1 MVNIVIYK
9 RGELHMGFKSYG
21 HAGMADAGQDIVCA
35 AISILTIN
43 TMNAIDKFTQ
53 DKYDQLVDGKNAC
66 IDFKLTSVP
75 TEEANLLLRTMVL
88 GIRAIFEDYE
98 RYINL
103 SFKEV

>member
-1 MVNIVIYK
+1 
-9 RGELHMGFKSYG
+9 MGFKSYG

-43 TMNAIDKFTQ
+43 TMNAIEKFTQ
-53 DKYDQLVDGKNAC
+53 DKYQQEIDEKNAC
-66 IDFKLTSVP
+66 IDFKLDSIPSNEV
-75 TEEANLLLRTMVL
+75 NLLLRTMVL
-88 GIRAIFEDYE
+88 GIRTIYEDYE